1 MAMSKFSVS
10 SDPRAGK
17 AVEGTNPLRIVLQIA
32 LQTAATGSRSFTDI
46 ARQAADASGGDL
58 LFVLPCLDGD
68 GKSLERAA
76 IRLRDKEKS
85 VFFSV
90 ERASDDFVIRM
101 DDEIEESFRGFATAS
116 VAVLEQLRDDG
127 EILDRAWT
135 RALPLR
141 GSGWRGRR
149 R

>member
-1 MAMSKFSVS
+1 MSKFSVS
-10 SDPRAGK
+10 TDPRAGK

-32 LQTAATGSRSFTDI
+32 LRSAATGDRSFTDI

-58 LFVLPCLDGD
+58 LFVLPCLGAE
-68 GKSLERAA
+68 GKTIERAA

-90 ERASDDFVIRM
+90 ERAADDFVIRM

-127 EILDRAWT
+127 EILDRTWA